1 VLQRRLKIAE
11 WIRRHGQMR
20 VDELSA
26 ALAVSAVTIR
36 GDLNYLEE
44 QGLLVRSFGKA
55 IAAKGTQPRERAPIA
70 PLAKSQALPMLRL
83 ASRVI
88 EADHTLLIGHG
99 ELAAQIIPLLA
110 EIPGLTVVL
119 ASLDA
124 VPLAQVLL
132 DGRVHVLG
140 GEIGADAASLEG
152 SLALRSLEFMP
163 LTHFIMQAEM
173 LSSDGNL
180 LLRSKPA
187 ERFCAAASRRA
198 ARRIALVERAAL
210 SLERRPS
217 EIPLALITD
226 AIFPTPPSASAREV
240 LAAGD
245 FRLAGGE
252 PGSAAHFSRF
262 NPRPESAPESAPA
275 SAPDGSPESSRH
287 SSHGDGS

>member
-1 VLQRRLKIAE
+1 MTIAPVAIGSPNGNRSAVLQRRLKIAE

-20 VDELSA
+20 VDELSE

-36 GDLNYLEE
+36 ADLNYLEE

-55 IAAKGTQPRERAPIA
+55 IAAKGTQQRERPPMA

-83 ASRVI
+83 ASSVI
-88 EADHTLLIGHG
+88 EADQTVLVGHG
-99 ELAAQIIPLLA
+99 ELPAQIIPLLA
-110 EIPGLTVVL
+110 EIPGLSVVL

-124 VPLAQVLL
+124 IPLARMLL

-152 SLALRSLEFMP
+152 SLALRGLEFIP
-163 LTHFIMQAEM
+163 VTHFVMQAEM

-187 ERFCAAASRRA
+187 ERFCTAASRRA
-198 ARRIALVERAAL
+198 ARRIALVERTTL

-217 EIPLALITD
+217 EIPLSLLTD

-240 LAAGD
+240 LAGGG

-252 PGSAAHFSRF
+252 PGAAAHFSRF
-262 NPRPESAPESAPA
+262 QPEPQP
-275 SAPDGSPESSRH
+275 
-287 SSHGDGS
+287 